1 MTHNDVKR
9 RNFVV
14 FTVPVTNWRET
25 TQNAQKTIKKD
36 QGQKLRRDAK
46 WRKND
51 LLLILVTQNDAKR
64 RSNLDVGKY
73 DVKRRKNATQKRRK
87 MT

>member
-1 MTHNDVKR
+1 MKR
-9 RNFVV
+9 H
-14 FTVPVTNWRET
+14 
-25 TQNAQKTIKKD
+25 AQKTIKKD
-36 QGQKLRRDAK
+36 QIIGQKLRRDAK